1 MLASGKIRQ
10 SSQPVKDGFELAK
23 LKSMKYRVSAC
34 ALALLFLPLTFSSS
48 HAATC
53 YGDADCKACKT
64 CVACGYCAKRGGT
77 CGVCARAAANA
88 GNSSNRFT
96 GQGKRPGGDSQLQRS
111 RAPQLVVMATF
122 TGRVVGVSDGD
133 TITVLNQKQPVKI
146 RLWGIDAPEKA
157 QAFGSVAKQ
166 YTSVACYG
174 KTVTVYP
181 QSVDRYG
188 RTVAV
193 VYVAKRGCLNYLL
206 VNEGMAWHYSKYT
219 SDEKLARYQAAA
231 KSARRGLWRDQNPT
245 PPWEFRRSKVH

>member
-1 MLASGKIRQ
+1 
-10 SSQPVKDGFELAK
+10 
-23 LKSMKYRVSAC
+23 MKHRVLVC
-34 ALALLFLPLTFSSS
+34 ALALLFLPLTLSTS

-53 YGDADCKACKT
+53 YGDANCKACKT
-64 CVACGYCAKRGGT
+64 CRACGYCAKRGGT
-77 CGVCARAAANA
+77 CGICARAAKT
-88 GNSSNRFT
+88 GNVSNPPTRQEKGT
-96 GQGKRPGGDSQLQRS
+96 SGHSQLQRS

-133 TITVLNQKQPVKI
+133 TITVLNGKQPIKV
-146 RLWGIDAPEKA
+146 RLWGIDAPENA

-166 YTSVACYG
+166 YTSVACFG

-181 QSVDRYG
+181 QAVDRYR

-219 SDEKLARYQAAA
+219 SNEKLARYQAAA
-231 KSARRGLWRDQNPT
+231 KSARRGLWQDKNPT
-245 PPWEFRRSKVH
+245 PPWDFRRSKRR